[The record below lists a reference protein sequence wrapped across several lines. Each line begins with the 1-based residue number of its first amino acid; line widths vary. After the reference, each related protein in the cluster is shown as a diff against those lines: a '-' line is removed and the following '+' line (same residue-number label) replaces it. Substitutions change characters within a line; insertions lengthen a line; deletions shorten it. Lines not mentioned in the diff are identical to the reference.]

1 MTPEDS
7 LQLCLLNFFIYKTWI
22 KYTLI
27 PWFLRLRIKKTIAF
41 QLSQTYNPIDFL
53 KIYVV
58 KSFWKV
64 TLTSS
69 DSWCESLIT
78 TANSSQKLT
87 KCCNGKLRHF
97 FYFFVISLLN
107 ITLWT
112 QKVKSLDFLKLSE
125 ILKNWSYSR
134 SWKLEP
140 LILLNDTLRV
150 LFKKIL
156 HFFLKKFIIQVQ
168 MSVKRCAIS
177 HRRKS

>member
-1 MTPEDS
+1 M
-7 LQLCLLNFFIYKTWI
+7 F
-22 KYTLI
+22 
-27 PWFLRLRIKKTIAF
+27 
-41 QLSQTYNPIDFL
+41 
-53 KIYVV
+53 V
-58 KSFWKV
+58 
-64 TLTSS
+64 
-69 DSWCESLIT
+69 
-78 TANSSQKLT
+78 TANY
-87 KCCNGKLRHF
+87 GHF

-125 ILKNWSYSR
+125 ILKNWSYSQ
-134 SWKLEP
+134 SLKLEP
-140 LILLNDTLRV
+140 LILLNDTLKV